1 MKIVL
6 VGKKGTIG
14 SAVYSAISGSH
25 EVITVGR
32 NSGDYQMD
40 MSQPDSIRGTF
51 DKIGKFDALVCA
63 AGDVAF
69 NMFESLTQDD
79 WQLGLNSKLMG
90 QVNLT
95 KEALP
100 FLNHKGSITLVSG
113 ILTDI
118 SVAAGVSA
126 SAING
131 AIDHFTKAV
140 SSQLPNGIRIN
151 VVNPSLLEESAE
163 AFGPYFPG
171 IVPVSSAHVASA
183 YIRSIEGIETGQ
195 VFKVL

>member
-6 VGKKGTIG
+6 VGKAGTIG
-14 SAVYSAISGSH
+14 SAVFSALSQNH

-32 NSGDYQMD
+32 TSGDYQMD
-40 MSQPDSIRGTF
+40 MSDLTSMGITF

-69 NMFESLTQDD
+69 NVFEELTPED
-79 WQLGLNSKLMG
+79 WQLGLNTKLMG
-90 QVNLT
+90 QINLT
-95 KEALP
+95 KEVLP
-100 FLNHKGSITLVSG
+100 FLNAKGSITLVSG
-113 ILTDI
+113 LLTDI
-118 SVAAGVSA
+118 SIAAGVSA
-126 SAING
+126 STING
-131 AIDHFTKAV
+131 AIDHFAKAV

-171 IVPVSSAHVASA
+171 IDPVPSKRVASA
-183 YIRSIEGIETGQ
+183 YVRSIEGVETGQ
-195 VFKVL
+195 VFKVA